1 MIAALVTLNPAA
13 QAALALC
20 EQRIERGLRGFLDA
34 GQALIEIR
42 DSRLYRGTHETF
54 EAYIHERWQMGRAH
68 AYRMIAAAEVVS
80 PMGDIEGPA
89 PTNER
94 QARELAK
101 VPEAE
106 RADVWREAVERTD
119 GKPTAKVVEQVAKER
134 TAPQTPEPP
143 AASPTA
149 PVAGSGSTSPDPE
162 IRPAAAESVPSA
174 EHPPESDASRQ
185 LKEDIARESERR
197 TAVASIRS
205 VLTYLTSRV
214 LSPEQV
220 AQQYR
225 IALSEYSAEELRFAA
240 KTMAALAAL
249 KEQ

>member
-1 MIAALVTLNPAA
+1 MTAALVSLNPAALVTLAD
-13 QAALALC
+13 C
-20 EQRIERGLRGFLDA
+20 EQRIERGLASFLDV
-34 GQALIEIR
+34 GNALAEIR
-42 DSRLYRGTHETF
+42 DSRLYRATHGTF
-54 EAYIHERWQMGRAH
+54 EDYCRERWNMSARH
-68 AYRMIAAAEVVS
+68 ANRSIEAAAVVEA
-80 PMGDIEGPA
+80 MGPIGPTV
-89 PTNER
+89 TNEG
-94 QARELAK
+94 QARALSA
-101 VPEAE
+101 VPEPE
-106 RADVWREAVERTD
+106 RAEVWRETVERTE
-119 GKPTAKVVEQVAKER
+119 GKPTAAAVRKVAAER
-134 TAPQTPEPP
+134 THTPERP

-197 TAVASIRS
+197 TAIASIRS